1 MQSQVNAYDFNV
13 TAPTTTPAAMQI
25 VCTAYAK
32 KGESNDAVK

>member
-13 TAPTTTPAAMQI
+13 TAPTTPAVMQI

-32 KGESNDAVK
+32 GESNDAVK